1 MKKKITIIDYGLGNL
16 ASVANALEKLE
27 IPYEISSDPVV
38 IKNAEALIL
47 PGDGAAGQAMKNL
60 KKNDLDVAIQ
70 QALKKGTP
78 FLGICIG
85 MQILLSSS
93 EENDTKCLN
102 IISGKV
108 KKIQTD
114 QKIPQIGWNEIS
126 ITNYKSRI
134 MKNVKNNTYFYFIN
148 SFVCV
153 PEEKNIIAGVTEYGE
168 TFCSVFEK
176 ENVFGVQFHPEK
188 SGEAGLTMLK
198 NFWEVT
204 P

>member
-102 IISGKV
+102 IISGRV
-108 KKIQTD
+108 KKLQTD
-114 QKIPQIGWNEIS
+114 QKIPEIGWNEIS

-153 PEEKNIIAGVTEYGE
+153 PEEKNVIAGVTEYGE

>member
-16 ASVANALEKLE
+16 ASVANALEKIE

-153 PEEKNIIAGVTEYGE
+153 PEEKNVIAGVTEYGE